1 MSTFVWK
8 RFENLI
14 NHSELQK
21 NVSYLLSIAD
31 LIFVMGSHS
40 PRSLQGGESD
50 FNLTMNVREI
60 FSSLNNLVWIIQSL
74 LVNTQTSSLSISGST
89 MMRL

>member
-21 NVSYLLSIAD
+21 NVSYLLSISD
-31 LIFVMGSHS
+31 LILSWAVTALGHC
-40 PRSLQGGESD
+40 
-50 FNLTMNVREI
+50 REEKM
-60 FSSLNNLVWIIQSL
+60 
-74 LVNTQTSSLSISGST
+74 IST
-89 MMRL
+89 

>member
-1 MSTFVWK
+1 MWK

-21 NVSYLLSIAD
+21 NVSYLLSISD
-31 LIFVMGSHS
+31 LIFVTGSHS
-40 PRSLQGGESD
+40 PGSLQGGEND
-50 FNLTMNVREI
+50 FNSTMNVQEI

-74 LVNTQTSSLSISGST
+74 LVSTQTSSLSISGST
-89 MMRL
+89 MMQL